1 MEKYSPG
8 IMLKELISR
17 GGRRHRRWSEKK
29 FRYKFI
35 LRCFINPVTTIKY
48 FNGLCRL
55 DHPQELIALYPLLPA
70 KIQRP
75 YLYKGLSVRDRAK
88 AILEH
93 YQFVQSFPDNNVRR
107 ILLPEKRILLARV
120 EAKNDSLAEIF
131 CGPCGYDREGEL
143 TMSLDFDGVTLARLS
158 FSFIRFKG
166 KQAAFIAGLQ
176 GPGKWTGAGV
186 IRDATK
192 ACYGLFPKRLLYEG
206 FSTFL
211 KVCGIGEVYSVTE
224 NNHVYRQLRYFFQK
238 KKTFVASYSE
248 FWESINGVK
257 TGALY
262 HLPVQVTRK
271 QPEDIASKKRAEYR
285 NRYRLLDLTVQ
296 EVRKRMKQQ
305 PEDIPSSGVDDNIHT
320 VYPVDLH

>member
-1 MEKYSPG
+1 MADNNMEKYSPG
-8 IMLKELISR
+8 IMLRELINE
-17 GGRRHRRWSEKK
+17 GGWRHRRWSERK

-55 DHPQELIALYPLLPA
+55 DHPQELIARCPLLPA

-75 YLYKGLSVRDRAK
+75 YLYKGLSIRDRAK

-93 YQFVQSFPDNNVRR
+93 YQFVQSFADNNVRR
-107 ILLPEKRILLARV
+107 ILLPEKRILLTRTEV
-120 EAKNDSLAEIF
+120 KNDSLAEIF

-143 TMSLDFDGVTLARLS
+143 TMSFDFNGVTLARLS
-158 FSFIRFKG
+158 FSFIRFEG
-166 KQAAFIAGLQ
+166 KRAAFIAGLQ
-176 GPGKWTGAGV
+176 GPGKGIGAGV

-192 ACYGLFPKRLLYEG
+192 ACYGLFPKRLLYEA
-206 FSTFL
+206 FTAL
-211 KVCGIGEVYSVTE
+211 LQACGIGEVYAVTE
-224 NNHVYRQLRYFFQK
+224 DNHVYRQLRYFFQK
-238 KKTFVASYSE
+238 KKTFVASYSA

-257 TGALY
+257 AGALY

-296 EVRKRMKQQ
+296 EVRMRMKPQ
-305 PEDIPSSGVDDNIHT
+305 EDT
-320 VYPVDLH
+320 ERE

>member
-1 MEKYSPG
+1 MADNNMEKYRPG

-17 GGRRHRRWSEKK
+17 GGQRHRRWSESK

-35 LRCFINPVTTIKY
+35 LRCLINPVTTIKY

-55 DHPQELIALYPLLPA
+55 DHPQELIARCPLLPA

-75 YLYKGLSVRDRAK
+75 YLYKGLRVRDRAR

-93 YQFVQSFPDNNVRR
+93 YQFVQSFADNYVRR
-107 ILLPEKRILLARV
+107 LLLPEKRVLLARTEV
-120 EAKNDSLAEIF
+120 KNDSLVEIF

-143 TMSLDFDGVTLARLS
+143 TMSFDCNGTTLARLS
-158 FSFIRFKG
+158 FSFIRFEG

-176 GPGKWTGAGV
+176 GPGKGTGAGV

-192 ACYGLFPKRLLYEG
+192 ACYGLFPKRLLYEA
-206 FSTFL
+206 FSTLL
-211 KVCGIGEVYSVTE
+211 KACDIGEVYAVTE

-257 TGALY
+257 SGVLY
-262 HLPVQVTRK
+262 HLPLQVMRK

-285 NRYRLLDLTVQ
+285 NRYHLLDLTVQ

-305 PEDIPSSGVDDNIHT
+305 PEET
-320 VYPVDLH
+320 ERKQ